1 MFCRIDIASRVV
13 PLAFFANFCR
23 AKHVSTLF
31 DHVVW
36 LATIPSRVTFRQW
49 SVINPV
55 ELVVRLADKTKP
67 HTPIGDGF
75 LFLEQGEYE
84 VILSS

>member
-1 MFCRIDIASRVV
+1 MAVW
-13 PLAFFANFCR
+13 R

-31 DHVVW
+31 AHVVW
-36 LATIPSRVTFRQW
+36 FAACPSRVTFRQW

-55 ELVVRLADKTKP
+55 ELAVRLADKTKP
-67 HTPIGDGF
+67 HTRFGDGF

>member
-1 MFCRIDIASRVV
+1 MAVCQ
-13 PLAFFANFCR
+13 

-31 DHVVW
+31 AHAVW
-36 LATIPSRVTFRQW
+36 LAACPSRVSFRQW

-55 ELVVRLADKTKP
+55 ELVIRLPDKTKP
-67 HTPIGDGF
+67 HTMQCDCF
-75 LFLEQGEYE
+75 LFLELGEYE

>member
-1 MFCRIDIASRVV
+1 MLCQIEIAKYVV
-13 PLAFFANFCR
+13 PLASMAVWR

-31 DHVVW
+31 AHVVR
-36 LATIPSRVTFRQW
+36 LAACPSRVTFRQW

-75 LFLEQGEYE
+75 LFLEQREYE
-84 VILSS
+84 VILIR